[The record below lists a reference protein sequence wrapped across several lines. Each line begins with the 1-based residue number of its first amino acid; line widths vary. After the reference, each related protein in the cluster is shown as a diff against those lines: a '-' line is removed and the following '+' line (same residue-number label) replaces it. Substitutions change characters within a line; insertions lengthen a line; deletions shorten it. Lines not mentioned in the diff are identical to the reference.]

1 MTSDIVNIQRQME
14 KEEKKEKKYSNYF
27 NSKMRIIPAPAP
39 AFDSCR
45 CEAMCSEE
53 PELACE
59 AHQEFIKNIV
69 RYLEATHDNKS
80 TTLLF
85 NSLLVADH
93 TEASAG
99 RLTNGSDLTNKKE
112 KQSMNFLTLS
122 IIVCR

>member
-1 MTSDIVNIQRQME
+1 
-14 KEEKKEKKYSNYF
+14 
-27 NSKMRIIPAPAP
+27 MRIIPAPAL

-59 AHQEFIKNIV
+59 AHQEFVKN
-69 RYLEATHDNKS
+69 
-80 TTLLF
+80 
-85 NSLLVADH
+85 

-99 RLTNGSDLTNKKE
+99 RLTNGSDLTNKRE

-122 IIVCR
+122 LIVYQ